1 MSTIQQDRNFISSV
15 ISNTL
20 LEDSIEWIKENMNP
34 EDVFSD
40 AQLEAWA
47 KDYWNIDYITEIK

>member
-1 MSTIQQDRNFISSV
+1 MSTAQQDRNFISSV

-47 KDYWNIDYITEIK
+47 KENGFIEDHENG